1 MATWFRNSLY
11 SSMALLW
18 ITGCAWL
25 VLRYFFQAAG
35 DFGATP
41 HPMQPRLM
49 MVHGVLALAA
59 VFFFGWVAGS
69 HIGEQWWRRMN
80 RSSGVALVTLLV
92 VLTLT
97 GVCSY
102 YVTSERLRAGT
113 GLIHQIAGALA
124 ILPALVH
131 WFSSRKS

>member
-1 MATWFRNSLY
+1 
-11 SSMALLW
+11 MALLW

-25 VLRYFFQAAG
+25 VLRYFFQVTG
-35 DFGATP
+35 EFGPPAP
-41 HPMQPRLM
+41 HPMQLRLM

-69 HIGEQWWRRMN
+69 PSGEQGWQRMS
-80 RSSGVALVTLLV
+80 RSSAIVLVTLFS

-102 YVTSERLRAGT
+102 YLTSERLRVETA
-113 GLIHQIAGALA
+113 LIRQVAGAFA
-124 ILPALVH
+124 ILPALYWLRIRGH
-131 WFSSRKS
+131 